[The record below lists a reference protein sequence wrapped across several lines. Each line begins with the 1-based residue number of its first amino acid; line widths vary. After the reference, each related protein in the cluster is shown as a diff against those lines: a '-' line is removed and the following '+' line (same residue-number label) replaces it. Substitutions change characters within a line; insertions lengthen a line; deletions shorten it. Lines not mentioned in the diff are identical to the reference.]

1 MVLKIDES
9 KIEALAIGGLIL
21 GGGGG
26 GGMDHGIENAQ
37 SSLADGRRPEV
48 IAVEDLQENAT
59 VLTIS
64 AVGAPS
70 ATEQYVVVENY
81 VEIVELLEKN
91 YGLKVDALV
100 TNEMGGGSS
109 FNAFIP
115 AALKGIPMVDASCNG
130 RAHPLGTMGAM
141 GLAETPEYVTQQSAV
156 GGDPATNK
164 AVQLVTQ
171 GSVNA
176 TSTLVRQA
184 AVEAGGLV
192 VVARNPVS
200 KEFILK
206 NAALNTLT
214 QSYEVGN
221 AFLQGTTPLEK
232 VENAANYLGGT
243 VVCQGKVQD
252 FELTMSGGLDVGKF
266 TVQDQEDDYVLYIW
280 NEYMALD
287 KNGERASTFPDLL
300 MSFDQTTG
308 LPITTA
314 ELKAEQEIFVLQ
326 VPYQKLALGAG
337 MYEAS
342 GYERIEQTLGIE
354 ILPYVQDV
362 IKKA

>member
-1 MVLKIDES
+1 MTLKIDES
-9 KIEALAIGGLIL
+9 KIEALAIGGLVL

-26 GGMDHGIENAQ
+26 GGMAHGIENAML
-37 SSLADGRRPEV
+37 SLADGHQPEV
-48 IAVEDLQENAT
+48 IAVEDLPEGAT

-70 ATEQYVVVENY
+70 STEQYVVAEDY
-81 VEIVELLEKN
+81 VKIIELLEKN
-91 YGLKVDALV
+91 YDLKVDALI

-141 GLAETPEYVTQQSAV
+141 GLAETTGYVTQQSAV
-156 GGDPATNK
+156 GGNPETNK
-164 AVQLVTQ
+164 NVEIVTQ

-200 KEFILK
+200 KEFILE
-206 NAALNTLT
+206 NAAAGTLS
-214 QSYEVGN
+214 QSFEVG
-221 AFLQGTTPLEK
+221 AAHIAGETPKEK
-232 VENAANYLGGT
+232 VENVANYLGGT
-243 VVCQGKVQD
+243 IICQGKVED
-252 FELTMSGGLDVGKF
+252 FDLKMAGGLDEGKF
-266 TVQDQEDDYVLYIW
+266 TIQDQDEYTLYIW

-287 KNGERASTFPDLL
+287 KNGERQNTFPDLL
-300 MSFDQTTG
+300 MSFDQETG

-314 ELKAEQEIFVLQ
+314 ELQEGQEIFVLQ
-326 VPYQKLALGAG
+326 VPHQKLNLGAG

-342 GYERIEQTLGIE
+342 GYERIEQVLNIE
-354 ILPYVQDV
+354 ILPYVQE
-362 IKKA
+362 ILKRG